1 MQLFLKEA
9 HDKGNVF
16 TKLSDCYNCQNTVN
30 LLPEQTVFV
39 FMSVLQNNSA
49 FFTTPGLQK
58 IHLTL
63 HPCQAL
69 LRIKRRKRS
78 TAVCYS
84 PAEIQNAAMSG
95 ESIHF

>member
-1 MQLFLKEA
+1 MRLFLKEA

-16 TKLSDCYNCQNTVN
+16 TKLSDCYNCQNTAN

-39 FMSVLQNNSA
+39 FMSVLQNDLPI
-49 FFTTPGLQK
+49 FTAPGLRK
-58 IHLTL
+58 IHIMLQ
-63 HPCQAL
+63 PCQAL
-69 LRIKRRKRS
+69 LRIKRCKRS

-95 ESIHF
+95 ESTRF